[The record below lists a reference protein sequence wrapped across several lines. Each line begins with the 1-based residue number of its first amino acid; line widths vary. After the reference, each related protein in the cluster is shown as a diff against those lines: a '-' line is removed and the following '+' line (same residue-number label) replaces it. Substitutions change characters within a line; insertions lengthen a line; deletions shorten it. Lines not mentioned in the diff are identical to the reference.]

1 MESCASHYFFFETVS
16 GSSIGQGEILDKE
29 GRNRYDIK
37 QMFAN
42 IRFERIA
49 ICGRQESER
58 TGITDVG
65 ER

>member
-1 MESCASHYFFFETVS
+1 MESCTSHYFFFETVS

-42 IRFERIA
+42 VCFE
-49 ICGRQESER
+49 
-58 TGITDVG
+58 
-65 ER
+65 